1 MFRFCCDVNLLCY
14 PLHHYQSDPAKSH
27 VKQSMLPLSW
37 SDLSKVHAFSHL
49 LSFVQERGA
58 LRSCSSWPAIN
69 CSWSGCIIVFPGASN
84 NCGIGRIVEA
94 VPCSSC
100 YATGAISTTS
110 CLLSLHMEKNK
121 RRLGVPGATGPLE
134 QTPYRSLRSFA
145 CLAVRG
151 WVETWGGRD

>member
-1 MFRFCCDVNLLCY
+1 MSTSCAILCTITSQIQLNLMLNKACY
-14 PLHHYQSDPAKSH
+14 HYPDQIYRRYMHSVSH
-27 VKQSMLPLSW
+27 P
-37 SDLSKVHAFSHL
+37 

-58 LRSCSSWPAIN
+58 LRSCSSRPAIN

-110 CLLSLHMEKNK
+110 CFLSLHMDKEAAW
-121 RRLGVPGATGPLE
+121 GAT
-134 QTPYRSLRSFA
+134 RANLRQIN
-145 CLAVRG
+145 
-151 WVETWGGRD
+151 TI